1 MLSIYINYPMG
12 RISVHHDPG
21 CNRIRVMAKIDQR
34 VIRINSSN
42 VESELKKLSNKELK
56 FAASRDLNDVWIH
69 INLGEVSLEENLVKR
84 IKEILGHFYNPL
96 ARAEIEYHCLDQA
109 HSSKSR
115 SFSSI
120 SPLKES
126 RRSVQGIR
134 KMIPNR
140 EDKIKAIN
148 NTITTRIADIN
159 SRYRSG
165 PSLYFYR
172 RVLAL
177 RYKFPK
183 ISTFLSSKHNL
194 EILYAVLVSWDMN
207 SRGAKMKY
215 FDDFKGS
222 LISCLP
228 KLEAIENKFK
238 IFDIAREDE
247 MLELLKNAYLNLELM
262 ETKGRLVSN
271 SKCLHFLFPSLCMP
285 MDRVNTL
292 QYLFN
297 NTNESTKRYLDII
310 RFQFEV
316 LQQSVQF
323 EKYLDDNWNQSVP
336 KLIDN
341 AIILLRGISV
351 KPKS

>member
-1 MLSIYINYPMG
+1 MISVYMNYPMG

-21 CNRIRVMAKIDQR
+21 CNMIQARNKKDQR
-34 VIRINSSN
+34 VIRIERSN
-42 VESELKKLSNKELK
+42 IESELKKLKNKELK
-56 FAASRDLNDVWIH
+56 FESNRYLNDVWIH
-69 INLGEVSLEENLVKR
+69 INIGEATFEENLVKE
-84 IKEILGHFYNPL
+84 IQDILGYFYTRL
-96 ARAEIEYHCLDQA
+96 ARAKIECHCLDQA

-115 SFSSI
+115 AVSSI

-126 RRSVQGIR
+126 RLSVQGIR
-134 KMIPNR
+134 EMIPNR
-140 EDKIKAIN
+140 EDKINAIVN
-148 NTITTRIADIN
+148 IVTTRIVEIN

-172 RVLAL
+172 RVFAL
-177 RYKFPK
+177 RREFPNV
-183 ISTFLSSKHNL
+183 SSFLSKDHNL

-215 FDDFKGS
+215 FDDFKVS
-222 LISCLP
+222 LISCRP
-228 KLEAIENKFK
+228 ELEAIENKLAN
-238 IFDIAREDE
+238 FDITQEDE
-247 MLELLKNAYLNLELM
+247 MLRLIKNVYSNLELM
-262 ETKGRLVSN
+262 KTKGRLVSN

-292 QYLFN
+292 QYLYN
-297 NTNESTKRYLDII
+297 NTYESTDRYLGII

-316 LQQSVQF
+316 MRQSVQF
-323 EKYLDDNWNQSVP
+323 EKYLDDHWNQSVP

>member
-1 MLSIYINYPMG
+1 MG

-21 CNRIRVMAKIDQR
+21 CNRIKVMDKIDQR
-34 VIRINSSN
+34 VISINSST

-69 INLGEVSLEENLVKR
+69 IDLGEISLEENLVKR
-84 IKEILGHFYNPL
+84 INEILGHFYSPL

-109 HSSKSR
+109 YSSKSKVL
-115 SFSSI
+115 SSI

-126 RRSVQGIR
+126 RLSVQGIR

-140 EDKIKAIN
+140 EDKIKAIVN
-148 NTITTRIADIN
+148 IVTTRIADIN

-172 RVLAL
+172 RVLGL
-177 RYKFPK
+177 RRKF
-183 ISTFLSSKHNL
+183 SNVRTFLSSDHNL

-207 SRGAKMKY
+207 SRRAKMKY

-222 LISCLP
+222 LISCRSE
-228 KLEAIENKFK
+228 LEAIENKLAN
-238 IFDIAREDE
+238 FDITQEDG
-247 MLELLKNAYLNLELM
+247 MLRLLKNAYSNLELM
-262 ETKGRLVSN
+262 ETAGRLVSN

-297 NTNESTKRYLDII
+297 NTNESTDRYLDII

-316 LQQSVQF
+316 MRQSVQF
-323 EKYLDDNWNQSVP
+323 EKYLDDHWNQSVP

-351 KPKS
+351 KPNSY

>member
-1 MLSIYINYPMG
+1 MG
-12 RISVHHDPG
+12 RISVHEDPG
-21 CNRIRVMAKIDQR
+21 CNRIRAMDKIGQR
-34 VIRINSSN
+34 IIRIDSLN
-42 VESELKKLSNKELK
+42 VKLELEKMRNKELK
-56 FAASRDLNDVWIH
+56 FASNRYLNDVWIH
-69 INLGEVSLEENLVKR
+69 VNLGEVSLEDNLVKS

-109 HSSKSR
+109 LSSKSR
-115 SFSSI
+115 ALSSI

-126 RRSVQGIR
+126 RLSVQGIR

-140 EDKIKAIN
+140 EDKIK
-148 NTITTRIADIN
+148 TIVNIVSTRIADIN

-177 RYKFPK
+177 RREFPNVN
-183 ISTFLSSKHNL
+183 TFLSKDHNL

-207 SRGAKMKY
+207 SRSAKMKY
-215 FDDFKGS
+215 FDDFKVS
-222 LISCLP
+222 LISCRP
-228 KLEAIENKFK
+228 ELEAIENKLAN
-238 IFDIAREDE
+238 FDITQEDE
-247 MLELLKNAYLNLELM
+247 MLRLLKNAYSNLEM
-262 ETKGRLVSN
+262 MKTARRLVSN
-271 SKCLHFLFPSLCMP
+271 SKCFHFLFPSLCMP

-297 NTNESTKRYLDII
+297 NTNESIDRYLDII

-316 LQQSVQF
+316 MRQSVQF
-323 EKYLDDNWNQSVP
+323 EKYLDDHWNQSVP